1 MATMNAA
8 WNLQNNP
15 ELQKAAKNYQAHLD
29 WVNKQK
35 VNQRGTL
42 QKYAPAAG
50 ATAGALLAAVLTRGA
65 SIAPTMAALGAAG
78 AIGGGAGEAYAQKSN
93 KENFN
98 LGRIRNEALVS
109 GATSAIPVGGFGRS
123 ARIAS
128 QAGTSAATAGAEQ
141 VIKKGLA
148 GKVQQSGIRMA
159 SRSAGIGPGE
169 RIAGKE
175 LQTPVSQKLYLWGKQ
190 QGMPSGHPEVVN
202 TWANTQRD
210 TIGKH
215 LEGKIAQTNVRIKP
229 TQVSTD
235 FHKAIQQNASIRKDP
250 QAVKLAANIEASI
263 KQVKTNKGLVQARR
277 DFQDAINQTRGT
289 GVSPKAERVH
299 QIAVN
304 TLEKH
309 INNVSPEIKAIN
321 GEYNKISKIVEG
333 SAKQT
338 QRVTRQSE
346 NAGGGLA
353 GRILTGD
360 SAQTFKSITGGVM
373 ARTPSNTVKG
383 AAAGLLRPTAG
394 EFGKQSLT
402 QAILNNN
409 EKKGADPYAPQPPA
423 EVNPATN
430 TPNGPYD
437 PNYVAPTPNPTA
449 APNADPNAPT
459 DQTQQQAPESPYSL
473 QQALADIQRD
483 PKNTDKYLSVYKT
496 VAAAQK
502 EAAKAA
508 GGQGHGIISAQSYSN
523 ARSGAESLQ
532 QLAQMIQDNP
542 SLTTKTSSPGQ
553 GLPVVGGYVE
563 KSLGTNSYNALA
575 RNVAD
580 AVLRLRTGAQAN
592 ESEIRLYMK
601 KFLPAAGDSPADVQ
615 RKLQILQSNFTPY
628 LSSGGPTDL
637 SSLTDALTAVQG
649 GQ

>member
-1 MATMNAA
+1 MLPKEELAQLYKGYHAYDAA
-8 WNLQNNP
+8 RQ
-15 ELQKAAKNYQAHLD
+15 QKKIQS
-29 WVNKQK
+29 
-35 VNQRGTL
+35 RSTF

-50 ATAGALLAAVLTRGA
+50 ATGAALVAAILTRGA

-78 AIGGGAGEAYAQKSN
+78 AIGGATGERYAQQAN
-93 KENFN
+93 KENIN
-98 LGRIRNEALVS
+98 LKRIKNEALVS
-109 GATSAIPVGGFGRS
+109 GLTSAIPVGGFGRS

-190 QGMPSGHPEVVN
+190 RGMPSGHPEVVN

-210 TIGKH
+210 TIGKQ
-215 LEGKIAQTNVRIKP
+215 LEQKIAQTNVRIKP

-235 FHKAIQQNASIRKDP
+235 FRKAIQQNAAIRNDP
-250 QAVKLAANIEASI
+250 QAIKLASTIEASI
-263 KQVKTNKGLVQARR
+263 KKVKTNKGLVQARR
-277 DFQDAINQTRGT
+277 DFQNAINQTRGT

-383 AAAGLLRPTAG
+383 ASAGLLRPTAG
-394 EFGKQSLT
+394 EMGKQSLT

-409 EKKGADPYAPQPPA
+409 EKKGADPYAPQPAA

-437 PNYVAPTPNPTA
+437 PNYVAPPVDPTA
-449 APNADPNAPT
+449 DPNADPNAPT
-459 DQTQQQAPESPYSL
+459 DAQQQAPESPYSL

-502 EAAKAA
+502 DAAKAA
-508 GGQGHGIISAQSYSN
+508 GGQGHGIVSAQSYSN
-523 ARSGAESLQ
+523 ALSGQQSLQ
-532 QLAQMIQDNP
+532 MLNDLIQQNP
-542 SLTTKTSSPGQ
+542 SLTSKTSVPGQ
-553 GLPVVGGYVE
+553 GLPVAGGYIQ
-563 KSLGTNSYNALA
+563 KALGTNQYKALA
-575 RNVAD
+575 HNVAD

-592 ESEIRLYMK
+592 ESEIRLYMTQ
-601 KFLPAAGDSPADVQ
+601 FMPQAGDPPATVQ

>member
-1 MATMNAA
+1 MNAA

-15 ELQKAAKNYQAHLD
+15 ALQKAAKDYQAHLN

-109 GATSAIPVGGFGRS
+109 GATSAMPVGGFGRS

-210 TIGKH
+210 TIGKQ

-235 FHKAIQQNASIRKDP
+235 FRKAIQQNAAIRNDP
-250 QAVKLAANIEASI
+250 QAIKLASTIEASI
-263 KQVKTNKGLVQARR
+263 KKVKTNKGLVQARR
-277 DFQDAINQTRGT
+277 DFQNAINQTRGT

-346 NAGGGLA
+346 NAGGGLF
-353 GRILTGD
+353 GRLITGD
-360 SAQTFKSITGGVM
+360 SAQTGKSIVGGKL
-373 ARTPSNTVKG
+373 ARVPANG
-383 AAAGLLRPTAG
+383 AKNAATGLLRPTAG
-394 EFGKQSLT
+394 EMGKQSLS
-402 QAILNNN
+402 QAILDNVQA
-409 EKKGADPYAPQPPA
+409 KGSDPYAPQPPA

-437 PNYVAPTPNPTA
+437 PNYVAPPVDPTA
-449 APNADPNAPT
+449 DPNADPNAPT

-502 EAAKAA
+502 EASGGKMTAAQQKQLMGNATASQLINQIEGNLQGMPSGRLAGFAAQAA
-508 GGQGHGIISAQSYSN
+508 GKAGFSDKVNAYEAQRPALALMLIKAIQGSAGQISDADRNAIQASIPSVHDTAGEQRQKLATLRGVIQAYQGAASANYS
-523 ARSGAESLQ
+523 STDSLQ
-532 QLAQMIQDNP
+532 EALLQL
-542 SLTTKTSSPGQ
+542 
-553 GLPVVGGYVE
+553 
-563 KSLGTNSYNALA
+563 
-575 RNVAD
+575 
-580 AVLRLRTGAQAN
+580 
-592 ESEIRLYMK
+592 
-601 KFLPAAGDSPADVQ
+601 
-615 RKLQILQSNFTPY
+615 
-628 LSSGGPTDL
+628 
-637 SSLTDALTAVQG
+637 QG